1 MIIFSMLTAYKSHRY
16 ELSNVDN
23 IPSGNT
29 AAEDQHAKQLY
40 QSQLNSQTTH
50 RRSMTGSIWDLTKYN
65 FWINKSKDDRK

>member
-1 MIIFSMLTAYKSHRY
+1 MIIFSMLTAYKNHRY
-16 ELSNVDN
+16 EVSNVDN

-40 QSQLNSQTTH
+40 QSQLNPQTTH

-65 FWINKSKDDRK
+65 F

>member
-29 AAEDQHAKQLY
+29 AAEDQHIKQLY
-40 QSQLNSQTTH
+40 QSQLISQITH
-50 RRSMTGSIWDLTKYN
+50 RRSMTGSIWDLTKHN
-65 FWINKSKDDRK
+65 FWANKSKDNKE